1 MKINKVND
9 AYAIEYETAPTRWLD
24 LIGDGIAWKSAP
36 GVTPTNDFTVTVIS
50 DGAGTSTF
58 VNAVTSGKYGL
69 ITNAAG
75 DYDGVSAQLK
85 GENFSLV
92 STNKVFIRSDFTVS
106 EAIQNDFAFGLIETD
121 TTIFAVDT
129 AHALAVTGSGIFFY
143 SLDASD
149 DLFMCVYDGGAQVS
163 SVKVADMTTAEIEL
177 SFYWDGTT
185 LSAMV
190 DGVVEATITEGI
202 PDEALTLTI
211 DYHNGEDVANTCIV
225 GRTVAF
231 QA

>member
-9 AYAIEYETAPTRWLD
+9 AYVIEYETAPTRWLD

-58 VNAVTSGKYGL
+58 VNAVTSSKYGL

-129 AHALAVTGSGIFFY
+129 AHALAVTGSGVFFY

-149 DLFMCVYDGGAQVS
+149 DLFMCVYDGGSQVS